1 MLFRSVGDS
10 FARCANGAFSHGG
23 VDGLFVGILDLV
35 ETLAAG
41 LGTKYITCSCTDYEL
56 KHYFALLPVLFTH
69 MRSISCSIL
78 PGSSTR

>member
-1 MLFRSVGDS
+1 MHACALGSLSVLLIY
-10 FARCANGAFSHGG
+10 FEIG
-23 VDGLFVGILDLV
+23 VDGLFVGILNLV

-41 LGTKYITCSCTDYEL
+41 LGTKYITCSGTDYEL

-78 PGSSTR
+78 PGSSLL